1 MGDNLRLRLKSK
13 LLPPQKQSEIS
24 KSKIL
29 FNRWRWYRILA
40 AAVGSL
46 SIIPGYVDYEYRYSP
61 ARTQSVCVQNE
72 ISLVPRILM
81 LIFSYTAIFMLIP
94 YRIAYL
100 KWRTHV
106 PRTFTELPA
115 QKKVPLAQVIKS
127 RQRPEWWE
135 YFGGDTIPSIIL
147 YQILPYPGLDYTFTT
162 THKMQYTEET
172 VCYYYA
178 ELLYVI
184 SFMRVLVFALALF
197 YFGKYSNQVSLR
209 QCEKFGVTPGVG
221 FSFKCYLNEMPM
233 FMVIVFLLIPCV
245 FIFGSAAK
253 VFERPMHR
261 AGNDYDY
268 LPNSM
273 WNVFI
278 TMSTVGYGDQFPVTL
293 CGRITLA
300 LSAFAGGIV
309 LSMTFVAIG
318 SYLNLSS
325 DEMTVLD
332 ECDLKFAAAT
342 AIYEAYKFSSKEK
355 KNYWDFVRLKEKIN
369 AFKDMRLQ
377 GVEQESGVNPET
389 LEQRIQ
395 DLNNTIHELKGSVLS
410 LSHKLDRVKNTA

>member
-1 MGDNLRLRLKSK
+1 
-13 LLPPQKQSEIS
+13 
-24 KSKIL
+24 
-29 FNRWRWYRILA
+29 
-40 AAVGSL
+40 
-46 SIIPGYVDYEYRYSP
+46 
-61 ARTQSVCVQNE
+61 
-72 ISLVPRILM
+72 M
-81 LIFSYTAIFMLIP
+81 L
-94 YRIAYL
+94 
-100 KWRTHV
+100 
-106 PRTFTELPA
+106 
-115 QKKVPLAQVIKS
+115 
-127 RQRPEWWE
+127 
-135 YFGGDTIPSIIL
+135 YFGLIGII
-147 YQILPYPGLDYTFTT
+147 
-162 THKMQYTEET
+162 
-172 VCYYYA
+172 
-178 ELLYVI
+178 
-184 SFMRVLVFALALF
+184 ALALF

-209 QCEKFGVTPGVG
+209 QCEKFGVAPGVG

-261 AGNDYDY
+261 DGNDYDY

-300 LSAFAGGIV
+300 LSAFSGGIV

-318 SYLNLSS
+318 SYLNLSN

-332 ECDLKFAAAT
+332 ECDLKFSAAT
-342 AIYEAYKFSSKEK
+342 AIYEAYKFSCKEK

-369 AFKDMRLQ
+369 QFKDLRLQ
-377 GVEQESGVNPET
+377 GADQDAGVNPES
-389 LEQRIQ
+389 LEERIKG
-395 DLNNTIHELKGSVLS
+395 LNGTIDELKESVVS